1 MGTDQSDLRRL
12 NRTNMNREKTVFALL
27 PIVFGFFITGFVD
40 VVGISSS
47 YVQRDFNLSDTMA
60 NFLPFAVFIWFFI
73 FSIPTG
79 MLMNRVGRKTTVQ
92 ISNGITLV
100 AMMIPFV
107 YYSYASC
114 LLAFG
119 LLGIANTM
127 LQVAQNP
134 LLANVVSGKQ
144 LTGALTT
151 GQFIKAISSFS
162 GPFIAAFAASYFG
175 SWQTMFPLFAGITL
189 ISSIWLQVSPIPREQ
204 QNQQPSTFPE
214 VWGLLS
220 NKTVLLLFLGI
231 LFIVGLDVGIN
242 ITTPKLLME
251 RCQLPLQEAG
261 YGVSVYFACRT
272 IGTFIGAFLLARYS
286 ASGLLKISTLVA
298 VSALALLFFASDKM
312 TIFLLV
318 GIVGF
323 AGANVFPI
331 LFSMALGTLP
341 YKANEISGL
350 MVTGVAGGALIPLVM
365 GVITDHWGSQLG
377 AVAVIMCCS
386 VYLLACAFLLKPR
399 TTT

>member
-1 MGTDQSDLRRL
+1 M
-12 NRTNMNREKTVFALL
+12 NITNMNREKTVFALL

-79 MLMNRVGRKTTVQ
+79 MLMNKVGRKTTVQ

-100 AMMIPFV
+100 AMMIPFA

-162 GPFIAAFAASYFG
+162 GPFIAAFAASYWG
-175 SWQTMFPLFAGITL
+175 SWQTMFPVFAGVTL
-189 ISSIWLQVSPIPREQ
+189 VSSLWLQATPIPRER
-204 QNQQPSTFPE
+204 QNQQPSTFAE
-214 VWGLLS
+214 VWALLS

-231 LFIVGLDVGIN
+231 LFIVGLDVGMN
-242 ITTPKLLME
+242 ITTPKWLME
-251 RCQLPLQEAG
+251 QSQIPLQQAG

-298 VSALALLFFASDKM
+298 VAALVLLLFSSDKM
-312 TIFLLV
+312 TIFVLV
-318 GIVGF
+318 GIIGF

-331 LFSMALGTLP
+331 LFSMALGILP
-341 YKANEISGL
+341 DKANEVSGL
-350 MVTGVAGGALIPLVM
+350 MVTGVAGGALIPLIM
-365 GVITDHWGSQLG
+365 GMITDHWNSQSG
-377 AVAVIMCCS
+377 AVIVIMCCA

-399 TTT
+399 TVN

>member
-1 MGTDQSDLRRL
+1 
-12 NRTNMNREKTVFALL
+12 MNSKKTSFALL

-79 MLMNRVGRKTTVQ
+79 MLMNKVGRKSTVQ
-92 ISNGITLV
+92 LSNGITLV

-107 YYSYASC
+107 QYSYAAC

-144 LTGALTT
+144 LTGALTA

-162 GPFIAAFAASYFG
+162 GPFIAAFAASYWG
-175 SWQTMFPLFAGITL
+175 SWQTMFPIFAGLTL
-189 ISSIWLQVSPIPREQ
+189 ISSLWLQAAPIPREQ
-204 QNQQPSTFPE
+204 QNQQPSTFAE
-214 VWGLLS
+214 VWALLS

-231 LFIVGLDVGIN
+231 LFIVGLDVGMN
-242 ITTPKLLME
+242 ITTPKWLME
-251 RCQLPLQEAG
+251 RSQIPLQQAG
-261 YGVSVYFACRT
+261 YGVSVYFDCRT
-272 IGTFIGAFLLARYS
+272 IGTFIGALLLARYS

-298 VSALALLFFASDKM
+298 VAALALLLFSSDKM
-312 TIFLLV
+312 TIFVLV
-318 GIVGF
+318 GLIGF

-331 LFSMALGTLP
+331 LFSMALNILP
-341 YKANEISGL
+341 NKANEISGL
-350 MVTGVAGGALIPLVM
+350 MVTGVAGGALIPLIM
-365 GVITDHWGSQLG
+365 GMITDHWNSQSG
-377 AVAVIMCCS
+377 AIVVITCCAL
-386 VYLLACAFLLKPR
+386 YLLACAFLLKPR
-399 TTT
+399 TAG

>member
-1 MGTDQSDLRRL
+1 
-12 NRTNMNREKTVFALL
+12 MNREKTVFALL

-377 AVAVIMCCS
+377 AVAV
-386 VYLLACAFLLKPR
+386 
-399 TTT
+399 